1 MRLLY
6 ITSSSGRR
14 INGFM
19 RSAIK
24 AAQNSGYEFVMACNT
39 RTAYTEQYKQD
50 CEDYGITLRHIDFN
64 RNPVNPKNLKAMR
77 QLTSL
82 LKTEHFDAVH
92 CNTPI
97 GGLAGRICSAKA
109 GVKPVIYQAHGFHFW
124 HGAPLINW
132 MLYYPVE
139 KSLSKRTD
147 ILITIARDDYELA
160 KKMRAKTVK
169 YVHGVGVDLSSF
181 ERRSDNERNLSLR
194 MALGIP
200 DNACVL
206 LSVGELNKNKNHKVV
221 INALNKLQRK
231 DVFYVICG
239 TGNKKEYLQSLISKY
254 GLQNRVILP
263 GFRTD
268 VSEFYKMADLFVFP
282 SLREG
287 IPGAVMEAAATGV
300 TVIASDIRGIRDI
313 ITDPGY
319 RFSPTDAD
327 ELSKLIERTLSRDN
341 RDNQETNYSNL
352 SPYSFDNVVKE
363 LEEIY
368 KGLDQKIR

>member
-1 MRLLY
+1 
-6 ITSSSGRR
+6 
-14 INGFM
+14 
-19 RSAIK
+19 
-24 AAQNSGYEFVMACNT
+24 MACNT

-109 GVKPVIYQAHGFHFW
+109 GVKPVIYQVHGFHFW

-147 ILITIARDDYELA
+147 ILITIARDDFELA

-181 ERRSDNERNLSLR
+181 ERRNDNERNLSLR

-200 DNACVL
+200 DDACVL

-231 DVFYVICG
+231 DIFYVICG

-341 RDNQETNYSNL
+341 RDNQDTNYSNL

>member
-1 MRLLY
+1 
-6 ITSSSGRR
+6 
-14 INGFM
+14 M

-24 AAQNSGYEFVMACNT
+24 AAKNSGYEFVMACNT
-39 RTAYTEQYKQD
+39 RTAYKEQYKQD
-50 CEDYGITLRHIDFN
+50 CEEYGITVRHIDFN
-64 RNPVNPKNLKAMR
+64 RNPVNPKNLKAKK
-77 QLTSL
+77 QLLSL
-82 LKTEHFDAVH
+82 LKSEHFDAVH

-97 GGLAGRICSAKA
+97 GGLVGRICSAKA
-109 GVKPVIYQAHGFHFW
+109 GVKTVIYEAHGFHFW

-139 KSLSKRTD
+139 KILSKKTD

-160 KKMRAKTVK
+160 KKMRAKAVK
-169 YVHGVGVDLSSF
+169 YVHGVGVDLSRF
-181 ERRSDNERNLSLR
+181 ERRKDTDRNLSLR

-200 DNACVL
+200 EDACVL

-221 INALNKLQRK
+221 INAIAKTGRK
-231 DVFYVICG
+231 DLYYVICG
-239 TGNKKEYLQSLISKY
+239 TGNKQEYLQSLINKY
-254 GLQNRVILP
+254 CLQNRVIMP

-268 VSEFYKMADLFVFP
+268 VAEFYKMADLFVFP

-287 IPGAVMEAAATGV
+287 IPGAIMEAVATGV

-313 ITDPGY
+313 ITDPEY

-327 ELSKLIERTLSRDN
+327 ELSKLIERTVSRDN
-341 RDNQETNYSNL
+341 RNNQEINYMNL

-368 KGLDQKIR
+368 EGLNQQV

>member
-1 MRLLY
+1 
-6 ITSSSGRR
+6 
-14 INGFM
+14 M

-109 GVKPVIYQAHGFHFW
+109 GVKPVIYQEHGFHFW

-200 DNACVL
+200 DDALVL

>member
-1 MRLLY
+1 M
-6 ITSSSGRR
+6 
-14 INGFM
+14 
-19 RSAIK
+19 
-24 AAQNSGYEFVMACNT
+24 
-39 RTAYTEQYKQD
+39 
-50 CEDYGITLRHIDFN
+50 
-64 RNPVNPKNLKAMR
+64 
-77 QLTSL
+77 
-82 LKTEHFDAVH
+82 
-92 CNTPI
+92 
-97 GGLAGRICSAKA
+97 
-109 GVKPVIYQAHGFHFW
+109 
-124 HGAPLINW
+124 INW

-200 DNACVL
+200 DDAIVL

-327 ELSKLIERTLSRDN
+327 ELSKLIERTLFRDN

>member
-1 MRLLY
+1 
-6 ITSSSGRR
+6 
-14 INGFM
+14 M

-200 DNACVL
+200 DDALVL

>member
-1 MRLLY
+1 
-6 ITSSSGRR
+6 
-14 INGFM
+14 M

-109 GVKPVIYQAHGFHFW
+109 GVKPVIYQVHGFHFW

-147 ILITIARDDYELA
+147 ILITIARDDFELA

-181 ERRSDNERNLSLR
+181 ERRNDNERNLSLR

-200 DNACVL
+200 DDACVL

-231 DVFYVICG
+231 DIFYVICG

>member
-1 MRLLY
+1 
-6 ITSSSGRR
+6 
-14 INGFM
+14 M

-147 ILITIARDDYELA
+147 ILITIARDDFELA

-200 DNACVL
+200 DDALVL

>member
-1 MRLLY
+1 
-6 ITSSSGRR
+6 
-14 INGFM
+14 M

-181 ERRSDNERNLSLR
+181 ERRSENERNLSLR

-200 DNACVL
+200 DDALVL

-231 DVFYVICG
+231 DIFYVICG